1 MSTTIEAEI
10 RQLYAES
17 GDAALVSEQ
26 LLKRWDANV
35 LSADDIRS
43 LTRFMIHCGL
53 YPVVLRQVRRCL
65 KRDMEVPWSAF
76 IEVLARMNVQL
87 EPIEVDAIFEGVAHQ
102 TQTFEA
108 DMMFDLVESGG
119 LDSFD
124 SRPAEYRV
132 QKINHVRRIHAEK
145 RADLQR
151 QLEYARV
158 NRLLSQEKRLLDEIQ
173 AFDPSDSELS
183 RQKDMFEFREAQEI
197 VENALAHSPPKA
209 EMERKFG
216 RLSSDLRAAAKPIV
230 REIRHRA
237 ESATEPQLYDLA
249 LMLIFMDLHDE
260 GVKLLEKR
268 RLSPRI
274 DWLLLETLIQGRQYA
289 AALGEVESLEVKYAG
304 DSEAPFV
311 LTYARARALWGL
323 GDTITAIELMKSL
336 ARVRPTYRS
345 ATTLLQQWS
354 EEAP

>member
-1 MSTTIEAEI
+1 VSTTIEAEI

-17 GDAALVSEQ
+17 GDASLVAEQ

-35 LSADDIRS
+35 LSSEDIRS
-43 LTRFMIHCGL
+43 LTRFMIHAGL
-53 YPVVLRQVRRCL
+53 FSLLLMQIRRCL

-76 IEVLARMNVQL
+76 VEVLSRMNTKI
-87 EPIEVDAIFEGVAHQ
+87 EPIEVDAIFEGIAHQ
-102 TQTFEA
+102 TSAFGN
-108 DMMFDLVESGG
+108 DMMFDLVDSLG
-119 LDSFD
+119 LDSYD
-124 SRPAEYRV
+124 PRPAEYRI
-132 QKINHVRRIHAEK
+132 QRANHVRRVHSEK

-158 NRLLSQEKRLLDEIQ
+158 NRLMSQEKRLLDEIQ

-183 RQKDMFEFREAQEI
+183 REKNMFEFREAQEI

-209 EMERKFG
+209 EMERKFA
-216 RLSSDLRAAAKPIV
+216 RLSPELRKAAKPIV
-230 REIRHRA
+230 HQIRKLS
-237 ESATEPQLYDLA
+237 EKATEAQIYDMA
-249 LMLIFMDLHDE
+249 LMLIFMDLHEE
-260 GVKLLEKR
+260 GVKVLER
-268 RLSPRI
+268 RRESPRI
-274 DWLLLETLIQGRQYA
+274 DWLLLETMIQGRQFA
-289 AALGEVESLEVKYAG
+289 AALGEVENLEIKYAG
-304 DSEAPFV
+304 DSEAPFA

-336 ARVRPTYRS
+336 TRVRPTYRS